1 MKKERKVGQKKQV
14 LAEVFTICKNKGD
27 FVFHN
32 DLVKDVCKKVGFGN
46 PFDVSKLDN
55 TKVFPNIMLEEDYFL
70 IHLGE
75 GRHQFI
81 KGIDKGFHTFEEIEE
96 KNIRN
101 WEYKKSLLNDFD
113 TSESN
118 ILSLGFNQKIIHE
131 FLYEDITASPKVYN
145 ARRTK
150 ASLDYF
156 IGKQKIETQKLQM
169 EIDLTMERNGVVT
182 IFEGKNNFPKDFA
195 VYQLFNPYVYYQ
207 RIKQEN
213 QLKIKEINCCY
224 LLRKKKR
231 KSKDSTIRIYKY
243 SFSKENDLTS
253 IKSLKAKQYNLISK

>member
-1 MKKERKVGQKKQV
+1 MKKEKKVGKKKQV

-32 DLVKDVCKKVGFGN
+32 ELVKDVCKKIGFGN

-55 TKVFPNIMLEEDYFL
+55 TNVFPNIMLEEDYFL

-81 KGIDKGFHTFEEIEE
+81 KGIEKGFHTFEAIEE
-96 KNIRN
+96 KNTGD
-101 WEYKKSLLNDFD
+101 WGYKKSLLNDFD

-118 ILSLGFNQKIIHE
+118 ILSLGFNQKIIHD
-131 FLYEDITASPKVYN
+131 FLYDDITASPKVYN

-169 EIDLTMERNGVVT
+169 EIDLTMELNGVVT

-195 VYQLFNPYVYYQ
+195 VYQLFNPYLYYQ

-231 KSKDSTIRIYKY
+231 KSKDSTIRIYMY

-253 IKSLKAKQYNLISK
+253 IKLLRAKEYNLISK